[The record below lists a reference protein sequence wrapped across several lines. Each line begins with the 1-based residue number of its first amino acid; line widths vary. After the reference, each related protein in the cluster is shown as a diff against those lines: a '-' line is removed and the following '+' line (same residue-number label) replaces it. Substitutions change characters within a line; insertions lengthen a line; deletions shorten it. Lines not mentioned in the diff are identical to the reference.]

1 MPLPMLLPGGELPLP
16 PLPVWAV
23 SAMRLSG
30 IPLADVRP
38 GGGTPA
44 EGSGPECPGWPPKV
58 VVEKGRKPAVAAAE
72 GMKVEARRPLPPRGA
87 EVVGEA
93 LEALDMR
100 LSSRILFNFSTL
112 DCDGGKDRGGGV
124 LDCDG
129 RGRGGG

>member
-1 MPLPMLLPGGELPLP
+1 M
-16 PLPVWAV
+16 
-23 SAMRLSG
+23 
-30 IPLADVRP
+30 
-38 GGGTPA
+38 
-44 EGSGPECPGWPPKV
+44 
-58 VVEKGRKPAVAAAE
+58 
-72 GMKVEARRPLPPRGA
+72 EARRPLPPRGA